1 MSVKRSVAAAE
12 CRRDDVALLAHVQ
25 AIYRAHNDWLL
36 GWLDKKTQ
44 CPELA
49 QDTFVRVLKKA
60 GRGERVGQPRAFLAQ
75 VARGLLIDHW
85 RRREIEQTCL
95 RALAARPEALAISP
109 EEQQIVLDTLLAID
123 AMLNTLPLKV
133 RRAFLLSRLDGLGY
147 REIAA
152 QLGVSERMVKKYMA
166 RAMLHCLLLKD

>member
-36 GWLDKKTQ
+36 GWLGKKTQ
-44 CPELA
+44 CPELARDLA

-60 GRGERVGQPRAFLAQ
+60 GRGERVGQPRAFLVK

-85 RRREIEQTCL
+85 RRREI
-95 RALAARPEALAISP
+95 
-109 EEQQIVLDTLLAID
+109 
-123 AMLNTLPLKV
+123 
-133 RRAFLLSRLDGLGY
+133 
-147 REIAA
+147 
-152 QLGVSERMVKKYMA
+152 
-166 RAMLHCLLLKD
+166 